1 MSRKN
6 IIKTGLIGILFCIM
20 AGATTLKVK
29 AKSMRDIQE
38 QVHSKDDNSDC
49 LTLQDLREDGRPDFN
64 SDFYKNG
71 DVYYSID
78 KYSGDLYK
86 VQFVPTKNKIKKV
99 ESVKNK
105 EGKTVKYKYFKEYK
119 EKAAHSADS
128 LKNMIEF
135 GLWFMLFFSIGMAF
149 VMALF

>member
-1 MSRKN
+1 MNRKN
-6 IIKTGLIGILFCIM
+6 IIKIELIGILFCIM
-20 AGATTLKVK
+20 ADATASKVK
-29 AKSMRDIQE
+29 AESIRDIQE
-38 QVHSKDDNSDC
+38 QVHSENDNSDC
-49 LTLQDLREDGRPDFN
+49 LTLQDLRKDGRPNFN

-71 DVYYSID
+71 DVYYSVD

-119 EKAAHSADS
+119 EYQEQSRDS
-128 LKNMIEF
+128 LKTMTF
-135 GLWFMLFFSIGMAF
+135 GIIIFFCFGMAF
-149 VMALF
+149 LMTLFE